1 MTNLT
6 LSTNLVIGFIGVTL
20 SLLSFSMHNMQALRQ
35 VAIFSN
41 LAFIVYGL
49 LESVLPTVVLSS
61 ILLPLNAWR
70 LLEIKRLVKD
80 IERASA
86 DTPISEWLL
95 PHMSARRCTAG
106 QVLFNQGDPAN
117 ELYFIQQ
124 GTVRLREMN
133 ITLGAG
139 ELFGEMGIFSTTGL
153 RTLGA
158 VCQTDCHLY
167 TLTRESVYKLYYQQP
182 KLGFHLISLIV
193 NRLTSQ
199 LTTANASSQIQPAR
213 HPAALPVA
221 GARCGPDLNQSPE

>member
-1 MTNLT
+1 MISFT

-20 SLLSFSMHNMQALRQ
+20 SLISFSMHNMQALRQ

-41 LAFIVYGL
+41 IAFIAYGL

-70 LLEIKRLVKD
+70 LFEIKRLVRD
-80 IERASA
+80 IEHASA
-86 DTPISEWLL
+86 DTPITQWLL
-95 PHMSARRCTAG
+95 PHMSARHCTAG

-117 ELYFIQQ
+117 EIYFIQQ
-124 GTVRLREMN
+124 GTVRLSDTD
-133 ITLGAG
+133 ITLESG
-139 ELFGEMGIFSTTGL
+139 ELFGEMGIFSAAGL

-167 TLTRESVYKLYYQQP
+167 TMTRDSVYKLYYQQP

-193 NRLTSQ
+193 NRLTKQ
-199 LTTANASSQIQPAR
+199 LTVAQP
-213 HPAALPVA
+213 PKQTVP
-221 GARCGPDLNQSPE
+221 G